1 VDSPPRHCDRVHA
14 RGLRRANVEGRVAD
28 VCGLKRI
35 GVHPARREEQWLR
48 IGLVSLGLVASDD
61 RLEQVPERDPRE
73 RELDGGATL
82 RRYDAEPPALLVQAY
97 EHVLHAGARLQLAV
111 ERLVVRAV
119 DVHELV
125 DPIGSEDLHLRL
137 EPRASDRLH
146 QLRVL
151 ILAAEHLAGSVTH
164 RGEDDRARVDD
175 SAVEIEEDDREAHH
189 CTHRIDAPREPQ
201 LRFGAVPAVSD
212 FRYLVV
218 PHTHWD
224 REWYLPFE
232 QFRLRLGEVVDGVLD
247 VLERDNSFPSFTLD
261 GQAIVLEDYLD
272 VRPEH
277 EARLRALLSAGRLE
291 AGPWYVLPDELL
303 VGGESLVRNLLL
315 GRRVCRRYGV
325 EPSPAGY
332 EPDSFGH
339 TSQLPQ
345 VLAGFGVRTFLF
357 SRGLG
362 DELDD
367 VGVVFRWR
375 AGPAEVVACQQL
387 PHYDN
392 FAQLESAEDAEAR
405 VVRMVDRFGELLER
419 AGCDTILLA
428 NGSDHLPVQPE
439 LPKLCAEL
447 ERRCGSAFRIGRLAD
462 FAPAPAGLP
471 AYVGELV
478 GSRLQNILRG
488 VNSARIYLKQL
499 NEAAERRLLAAE
511 TITALRALRGAHF
524 RAADLRLAWRDL
536 LRNHPH
542 DSICGCSCDEVHRDM
557 QVRYEQLDR
566 TLDALEPPG
575 TAFVNPLPYR
585 RARLVQVDGREG
597 VVDVAGFAGRP
608 VDLEPMEKAGG
619 TDTTAIS
626 NGVLLVQAEADGTLT
641 VTDLRDGRR
650 FPGLHGIEDEPDVGD
665 LYTFCP
671 GGPVTPAQ
679 PTAARVLL
687 DGPLVS
693 ELVVETELAG
703 VHVRTIVRLVRGIE
717 RIELRTTVEN
727 AAEDHRLRARFPIV
741 TDAREVR
748 AESQFAV
755 VRRPLASPSPRA
767 PWVEPPVPTAHTLG
781 AVALGPLALLT
792 KGLPEYEAGTD
803 RVVRLTLLR
812 CVGTIARP
820 PGLPTRPSG
829 AGPPVPTPDGQ
840 CLGVHSF
847 EYALRFDADRLS
859 DAGLVRA
866 AQDYR
871 TDFVRGEPLEP
882 PFELDGDVV
891 FSCLKGAEDGDG
903 IVLRVF
909 NPNATPERIGVR
921 GIDVARVR
929 LDEEAGADGGLEL
942 APGEIATFRLYP

>member
-1 VDSPPRHCDRVHA
+1 LP
-14 RGLRRANVEGRVAD
+14 
-28 VCGLKRI
+28 
-35 GVHPARREEQWLR
+35 
-48 IGLVSLGLVASDD
+48 
-61 RLEQVPERDPRE
+61 
-73 RELDGGATL
+73 T
-82 RRYDAEPPALLVQAY
+82 
-97 EHVLHAGARLQLAV
+97 
-111 ERLVVRAV
+111 
-119 DVHELV
+119 
-125 DPIGSEDLHLRL
+125 
-137 EPRASDRLH
+137 
-146 QLRVL
+146 
-151 ILAAEHLAGSVTH
+151 
-164 RGEDDRARVDD
+164 
-175 SAVEIEEDDREAHH
+175 
-189 CTHRIDAPREPQ
+189 
-201 LRFGAVPAVSD
+201 VSD

-218 PHTHWD
+218 AHTHWD

-232 QFRLRLGEVVDGVLD
+232 QFRLRLGAVVDGILD
-247 VLERDNSFPSFTLD
+247 VLERDSAFPSFTLD

-277 EARLRALLSAGRLE
+277 AARLRVLLTAGRLE

-325 EPSPAGY
+325 EPSTAGY

-345 VLAGFGVRTFLF
+345 VLAGFGIRTFIF

-387 PHYDN
+387 PNYDN

-405 VVRMVDRFGELLER
+405 VERIVVRFGELLER

-439 LPKLCAEL
+439 LPELCAEL
-447 ERRCGSAFRIGRLAD
+447 ERRYDSTFQLGRLAD
-462 FAPAPAGLP
+462 FAPAAAGLP
-471 AYVGELV
+471 AHVGELV
-478 GSRLQNILRG
+478 GSRLQNVLRG
-488 VNSARIYLKQL
+488 VNSSRMYLKQL
-499 NEAAERRLLAAE
+499 NEAAERRLLAVE
-511 TITALRALRGAHF
+511 TVAALHALCGAHF
-524 RAADLRLAWRDL
+524 PAADLRLAWRDL

-557 QVRYEQLDR
+557 QVRYEQLGR
-566 TLDALEPPG
+566 TLDALEPVGP
-575 TAFVNPLPYR
+575 AFVNPLPYR

-597 VVDVAGFAGRP
+597 VVELAGFAGSP
-608 VDLEPMEKAGG
+608 VDLQGAEKTEAP
-619 TDTTAIS
+619 DATAIS
-626 NGVLLVQAEADGTLT
+626 NGVLLLQAETDGTLT

-650 FPGLHGIEDEPDVGD
+650 FLGLHAIEAEPDVGD

-671 GGPVTPAQ
+671 GGPVTPSQ
-679 PTAARVLL
+679 STGARVLF

-693 ELVVETELAG
+693 ELVVEAELPG

-717 RIELRTTVEN
+717 RVELRTTVEN
-727 AAEDHRLRARFPIV
+727 TAEDHRLRVRFPIA

-755 VRRPLASPSPRA
+755 VRRPLEPRAPRA
-767 PWVEPPVPTAHTLG
+767 PWVEPPVATAHTLG

-792 KGLPEYEAGTD
+792 KGLPEYEAGVD
-803 RVVRLTLLR
+803 RHLSLTLLR

-820 PGLPTRPSG
+820 AGLPTRPFG
-829 AGPPVPTPDGQ
+829 AGPPVPTPEGQ

-859 DAGLVRA
+859 DAGLLRA

-871 TDFVRGEPLEP
+871 TDFVTGEPLEP

-891 FSCLKGAEDGDG
+891 FSCLKGAENGDG
-903 IVLRVF
+903 VVLRVF
-909 NPNATPERIGVR
+909 NPNATTERIDVR
-921 GIDVARVR
+921 GMDVNRVR
-929 LDEEAGADGGLEL
+929 LDEEADADGGVEL
-942 APGEIATFRLYP
+942 VPAEIATFRLRT